1 MVPTQERKLSLGV
14 RFKGIVS
21 VLFPSP
27 SLVLATLLC
36 SGGASI
42 SHVQQ

>member
-14 RFKGIVS
+14 RFKRMVS
-21 VLFPSP
+21 VLFPSL
-27 SLVLATLLC
+27 SLVLAVLLC
-36 SGGASI
+36 SCGTSI